1 MTRRIMFVVLSVVFV
16 ASSGGTEDFTI
27 FQRNKGL
34 SMSQIDIHVGDQIT
48 FVNEDDVSHS
58 LYAETPGSDFE
69 TLQRPGQPFTRR
81 FLQPGVVIVR
91 CAIHPGMKLTVRV
104 RKKEP

>member
-1 MTRRIMFVVLSVVFV
+1 MKPRITFILLSVVFI
-16 ASSGGTEDFTI
+16 ARSGGTEDFTI
-27 FQRNKGL
+27 SQHNKVL

-48 FVNEDDVSHS
+48 FVNEDNVNHS
-58 LYAETPGSDFE
+58 LYSETPGADFE
-69 TLQRPGQPFTRR
+69 VLQRPGQSFTRR
-81 FLQPGVVIVR
+81 FSQPGVVVVR